1 MFYDIIVCDM
11 NLIEQTIKTYGRDLK
26 NVFVFPSRIA
36 SRLWFQK
43 SLGITGLGT
52 VPSEN
57 YMSWDGF
64 KESCLVSKAS
74 SLSPVSNT
82 VRRIFSQYISRVN
95 SEKAKDGTPLFKSLI
110 PESYAETGTVF
121 SEWIAGVLP
130 QLDHFEKR
138 YADKGADFL
147 EDDEMKDYILLK
159 NEYADFLKKNSL
171 FEPSWVS
178 SEFYSYQKKYIII
191 YPELME
197 DFAEHAELLDLQK
210 DIIYV
215 PCPKFNQKE
224 NSIDVYKNSRSEL
237 KNTVLQIEKLLGEG
251 VSADEIAVSVPDI
264 ENYAAYIK
272 REFYLRGVPAEFRSG
287 FKLGL
292 EQAGKLFSLIYDC
305 VQNNFAFEFMKPIV
319 LNKHIP
325 WQDAAGAEALIDYGV
340 KNNCA
345 VSWKENKED
354 RIYKNIWIESFK
366 INYEKDEAELEQ
378 KKKAR
383 DWFYSFYYAV
393 NRICQ
398 SKTFNDLQ
406 KNYFLFRKD
415 LIDETRFS
423 EKDNAILGRCIS
435 CLQELLYLEDKFEA
449 YMPSD
454 RFKFF
459 ISELDKAIYVPQNT
473 GLAVSIFPY
482 RVAAATPFA
491 HHFILNCSQEHTNI
505 IYNKLSFLRKD
516 KREALGVYETD
527 ASAHFFEAY
536 TASPNTVFS
545 FSPHNFNSYLIINN
559 LFEISEEEEIKNTER
574 INKKIKELKP
584 YDSFLLDYTFDTKNE
599 LKKNSAVYKIQKNAA
614 LAFSALKTKK
624 YFSYLKTPYDK
635 ISEELNSFIEENLFK
650 DGALKL
656 SQTDLKIFTECP
668 VLWFLEKVL
677 SVFSENYDA
686 GIFDAR
692 NIGNLSHN
700 VLEALYKEIGSTDK
714 IFNSANLDK
723 YVERAS
729 LIFDDIAEK
738 SMDFRGALAKP
749 FIQSLKRRV
758 LEAVNFV
765 LKSDASL
772 LDGYAP
778 KWVEEWIEIENE
790 GILYRGKIDRA
801 SFPQDERSGIIIDY
815 KTNNMPAYSSYG
827 KKNSNT
833 EDIELTD
840 FQIPM
845 YIFLAESKLRR
856 DTKKENFE
864 TIEHAWFLSFVQQKI
879 NKVVNDNEVVPVT
892 RAGSERTREDF
903 QSSIDAF
910 IREAEKFAEMVKTR
924 DFTKPS
930 SVSFETCSS
939 CGFKHICRTA
949 YSVK

>member
-1 MFYDIIVCDM
+1 M

-43 SLGITGLGT
+43 SLSITGLGT

-64 KESCLVSKAS
+64 KESCLVSQAA

-82 VRRIFSQYISRVN
+82 VRRIFAQYISRIN
-95 SEKAKDGTPLFKSLI
+95 SEKAKDGKPLFKFLI
-110 PESYAETGTVF
+110 PQDYAETGTVF
-121 SEWIAGVLP
+121 SEWIAGILP

-138 YADKGADFL
+138 YADKGSDFL
-147 EDDEMKDYILLK
+147 EDDEMKDYLVLK
-159 NEYADFLKKNSL
+159 NEYTDFLKKNSL

-197 DFAEHAELLDLQK
+197 DFSEHAELLSRQEE
-210 DIIYV
+210 IGYI
-215 PCPKFNQKE
+215 PCPKFSQKE
-224 NSIDVYKNSRSEL
+224 NLIDVYKNSRSEL
-237 KNTVLQIEKLLGEG
+237 KNTALQIEKLLSEG
-251 VSADEIAVSVPDI
+251 VRADEIAVSVPDI

-272 REFYLRGVPAEFRSG
+272 REFYLRGIPAEFRSG

-325 WQDAAGAEALIDYGV
+325 WKDREEAEALIDYGV

-354 RIYKNIWIESFK
+354 TVYKNIWIESFK
-366 INYEKDEAELEQ
+366 INYERDEIEVEQ

-393 NRICQ
+393 NRICE
-398 SKTFNDLQ
+398 SKTFADLQ
-406 KNYFLFRKD
+406 KNYFLFRNE
-415 LIDETRFS
+415 LIDENLFS

-449 YMPSD
+449 YMPCD

-482 RVAAATPFA
+482 RVAAATPFSY
-491 HHFILNCSQEHTNI
+491 HFVLNCSQDHTNI

-516 KREALGVYETD
+516 KREALGVFETD
-527 ASAHFFEAY
+527 ASPYFFEAY
-536 TASPNTVFS
+536 TESPNTVFS

-559 LFEISEEEEIKNTER
+559 LFEISEDEEIKNAER
-574 INKKIKELKP
+574 VNKKIEELKS
-584 YDSFLLDYTFDTKNE
+584 YDSFLFDYPE
-599 LKKNSAVYKIQKNAA
+599 KKEDYSEKTSAIYKVQKNAA
-614 LAFSALKTKK
+614 STFSTLKRKK
-624 YFSYLKTPYDK
+624 DFSYLQNSYDG
-635 ISEELNSFIEENLFK
+635 ISKELNSYMEENLFK
-650 DGALKL
+650 DGAIKL

-700 VLEALYKEIGSTDK
+700 VLEVLYKEIGSTDK
-714 IFNSANLDK
+714 YFNSKNLDN
-723 YVERAS
+723 YIERAS
-729 LIFDDIAEK
+729 LIFDDLAEK
-738 SMDFRGALAKP
+738 SIDFRGALAKP
-749 FIQSLKRRV
+749 FIQSLKKRV
-758 LEAVNFV
+758 MEAVNFV
-765 LKSDASL
+765 LESDASL

-778 KWVEEWIEIENE
+778 KWVEEWIEIEND

-801 SFPQDERSGIIIDY
+801 SFPQDERSGVIIDY

-827 KKNSNT
+827 KKNSSV
-833 EDIELTD
+833 EEIELTD

-845 YIFLAESKLRR
+845 YIFLAESKLNQ
-856 DTKKENFE
+856 K
-864 TIEHAWFLSFVQQKI
+864 IEHAWFLSFVQQKI
-879 NKVVNDNEVVPVT
+879 NKVVNDNEAIPVT
-892 RAGSERTREDF
+892 RSGSERSREDF

-910 IREAEKFAEMVKTR
+910 INEAERFAELVKNQ

-930 SVSFETCSS
+930 SVSFETCST

>member
-1 MFYDIIVCDM
+1 M
-11 NLIEQTIKTYGRDLK
+11 NLIEQTIKTYGRNLQ

-43 SLGITGLGT
+43 SLNITGLGT

-64 KESCLVSKAS
+64 KESCLVSQAA

-82 VRRIFSQYISRVN
+82 VRRIFAQYISRIN
-95 SEKAKDGTPLFKSLI
+95 SEKAKDGEPLFKFLI
-110 PESYAETGTVF
+110 PQDYAETGAVF
-121 SEWIAGVLP
+121 SEWIAGILP

-138 YADKGADFL
+138 YADKGSDFL
-147 EDDEMKDYILLK
+147 EDDEMRDYLVLK

-197 DFAEHAELLDLQK
+197 DFGEHAELLKQQEE
-210 DIIYV
+210 IGYI

-224 NSIDVYKNSRSEL
+224 NLIDVYKNSRSEL
-237 KNTVLQIEKLLGEG
+237 KNTALQIEKLLSEG
-251 VSADEIAVSVPDI
+251 VRADEIAVSVPDI

-272 REFYLRGVPAEFRSG
+272 REFYLRGIPAEFRSG

-325 WQDAAGAEALIDYGV
+325 WKDKEGVEALIDYGV

-354 RIYKNIWIESFK
+354 TVYKNIWIESFK
-366 INYEKDEAELEQ
+366 INYERDEIEVEQ

-393 NRICQ
+393 NRICE
-398 SKTFNDLQ
+398 SKTFADLQ
-406 KNYFLFRKD
+406 KNYFLFRNE
-415 LIDETRFS
+415 LIDENLFS

-449 YMPSD
+449 YMPCD

-482 RVAAATPFA
+482 RVAAATPFSY
-491 HHFILNCSQEHTNI
+491 HFVLNCSQDHTNI

-516 KREALGVYETD
+516 KREALGVFETD
-527 ASAHFFEAY
+527 ASSYFFEAY
-536 TASPNTVFS
+536 TESPNTVFS
-545 FSPHNFNSYLIINN
+545 FSPHTFNSYLIINN
-559 LFEISEEEEIKNTER
+559 IFEISEDEEIKNVER
-574 INKKIKELKP
+574 INKKIKELKS
-584 YDSFLLDYTFDTKNE
+584 YDSFLFDYPE
-599 LKKNSAVYKIQKNAA
+599 KKEDYSEKTSAIYKIQKNAVST
-614 LAFSALKTKK
+614 FSTLKRKK
-624 YFSYLKTPYDK
+624 DFSYLQNSYDGT
-635 ISEELNSFIEENLFK
+635 SEELNSYMEENLFK
-650 DGALKL
+650 EGSLKL

-700 VLEALYKEIGSTDK
+700 VLEVLYKEIGSTDK
-714 IFNSANLDK
+714 YFNSKNLDN
-723 YVERAS
+723 YIERAS
-729 LIFDDIAEK
+729 LIFDDLAEK
-738 SMDFRGALAKP
+738 SIDFRGALAKP
-749 FIQSLKRRV
+749 FIQSLKKRV
-758 LEAVNFV
+758 MEAVNFV
-765 LKSDASL
+765 LESDASL

-778 KWVEEWIEIENE
+778 KWVEEWIEIEND

-801 SFPQDERSGIIIDY
+801 SFPQDERSGVIIDY

-827 KKNSNT
+827 KKNSSV
-833 EDIELTD
+833 EEIELTD

-845 YIFLAESKLRR
+845 YIFLAESKLNQ
-856 DTKKENFE
+856 K
-864 TIEHAWFLSFVQQKI
+864 IEHAWFLSFVQQKI
-879 NKVVNDNEVVPVT
+879 NKVVNDNEAIPVT
-892 RAGSERTREDF
+892 RSGSERSREDF

-910 IREAEKFAEMVKTR
+910 INEAERFAELVKNQ

-930 SVSFETCSS
+930 SVSFETCST

>member
-1 MFYDIIVCDM
+1 M

-43 SLGITGLGT
+43 SLSITGLGT
-52 VPSEN
+52 IPSED

-64 KESCLVSKAS
+64 KESCLVSQAA

-82 VRRIFSQYISRVN
+82 VRRIFAQYISRLN
-95 SEKAKDGTPLFKSLI
+95 SEEAKDGEPLFKFLI
-110 PESYAETGTVF
+110 PEDYAETGAVF
-121 SEWIAGVLP
+121 SEWIAGILP

-138 YADKGADFL
+138 YADKSSDFSN
-147 EDDEMKDYILLK
+147 DDEMRDYIVLK
-159 NEYADFLKKNSL
+159 NEYTDFLKKNSL

-178 SEFYSYQKKYIII
+178 SEFHSYQKKYIII

-197 DFAEHAELLDLQK
+197 DFGEHAELLRQQK
-210 DIIYV
+210 EIGYI
-215 PCPKFNQKE
+215 PCPKFNQKK
-224 NSIDVYKNSRSEL
+224 NLIDVYKNSRSEL
-237 KNTVLQIEKLLGEG
+237 KNTVLQIEKLLSEG
-251 VSADEIAVSVPDI
+251 VRANEIAVSVPDI

-272 REFYLRGVPAEFRSG
+272 REFYLRGIPAEFRSG

-305 VQNNFAFEFMKPIV
+305 VQNNFAFEFIKPIV

-325 WQDAAGAEALIDYGV
+325 WKDREGAEALIDYGV

-354 RIYKNIWIESFK
+354 AVYKNIWIESFK
-366 INYEKDEAELEQ
+366 INYERDESEVEQ

-393 NRICQ
+393 NRICE
-398 SKTFNDLQ
+398 SKTFADLQ

-415 LIDETRFS
+415 LIDENLFS

-449 YMPSD
+449 YMPCD

-482 RVAAATPFA
+482 RVAAATPFSY
-491 HHFILNCSQEHTNI
+491 HFVLNCSQDHTNI

-516 KREALGVYETD
+516 KREALGVFETD
-527 ASAHFFEAY
+527 ASSYFFEAY
-536 TASPNTVFS
+536 TESPNTVFS

-559 LFEISEEEEIKNTER
+559 LFEISEDEEIKNAER
-574 INKKIKELKP
+574 VNKKIKELKS
-584 YDSFLLDYTFDTKNE
+584 YDSFLLDYLLEKEDASEKT
-599 LKKNSAVYKIQKNAA
+599 SAIYKIQKNAVST
-614 LAFSALKTKK
+614 FSTLKRKK
-624 YFSYLKTPYDK
+624 DFSYLQNSYDK
-635 ISEELNSFIEENLFK
+635 ISEELNSYMEGNLFK
-650 DGALKL
+650 EGVLKL

-686 GIFDAR
+686 GISDAR

-700 VLEALYKEIGSTDK
+700 VLEVLYKEIGSTDK
-714 IFNSANLDK
+714 YFNSKNLDN
-723 YVERAS
+723 YIERAS
-729 LIFDDIAEK
+729 LIFDDLAEK
-738 SMDFRGALAKP
+738 SIDFRGALAKP
-749 FIQSLKRRV
+749 FIQSLKKRV
-758 LEAVNFV
+758 MEAVNFV
-765 LKSDASL
+765 LESDASL

-778 KWVEEWIEIENE
+778 KWVEEWIEMEND

-801 SFPQDERSGIIIDY
+801 SFPQDERSGVIIDY

-827 KKNSNT
+827 KKKST
-833 EDIELTD
+833 AEEIELTD

-845 YIFLAESKLRR
+845 YIFLAESKL
-856 DTKKENFE
+856 KKDSKNENFE

-879 NKVVNDNEVVPVT
+879 NKVVNDNEAIPVT
-892 RAGSERTREDF
+892 RSGSERTREDF

-910 IREAEKFAEMVKTR
+910 INEAERFAELVKTQN
-924 DFTKPS
+924 FIKPS
-930 SVSFETCSS
+930 TVSFEMCST

>member
-1 MFYDIIVCDM
+1 M
-11 NLIEQTIKTYGRDLK
+11 NLIEQTIKTYGRDLQ

-43 SLGITGLGT
+43 SLSITGLGT
-52 VPSEN
+52 IPSEN

-64 KESCLVSKAS
+64 KESCLVSQAA

-82 VRRIFSQYISRVN
+82 VRRIFAQYISRLN
-95 SEKAKDGTPLFKSLI
+95 SEKAKDGEPLFKSLI
-110 PESYAETGTVF
+110 PQDYAETGAVF
-121 SEWIAGVLP
+121 SEWIAGILP

-138 YADKGADFL
+138 YADKSSDFL
-147 EDDEMKDYILLK
+147 EDDEMRDYLFLK

-197 DFAEHAELLDLQK
+197 DFSEYAELLSRQEE
-210 DIIYV
+210 IGYI
-215 PCPKFNQKE
+215 PCPKFSQKE
-224 NSIDVYKNSRSEL
+224 NLIDVYKNSRSEL
-237 KNTVLQIEKLLGEG
+237 KNTALQIEKLLSEG
-251 VSADEIAVSVPDI
+251 VRADEIAVSVPDI

-272 REFYLRGVPAEFRSG
+272 REFYLRGIPAEFRSG

-325 WQDAAGAEALIDYGV
+325 WKDREGAEALIDYGV

-354 RIYKNIWIESFK
+354 AVYKNIWIESFK
-366 INYEKDEAELEQ
+366 INYEKDEIEVEQ

-393 NRICQ
+393 NRICE
-398 SKTFNDLQ
+398 SKTFADLQ
-406 KNYFLFRKD
+406 KNYFLFRNE
-415 LIDETRFS
+415 LIDENLFS

-449 YMPSD
+449 YMPCD

-482 RVAAATPFA
+482 RVAAATPFNY
-491 HHFILNCSQEHTNI
+491 HFVLNCSQDHTNI

-516 KREALGVYETD
+516 KREALGVFETD
-527 ASAHFFEAY
+527 ASSYFFEAY
-536 TASPNTVFS
+536 TESPNTVFS

-559 LFEISEEEEIKNTER
+559 LFEISEDEEIKNAER
-574 INKKIKELKP
+574 VNKKIKELKS
-584 YDSFLLDYTFDTKNE
+584 YDSFLLDYPE
-599 LKKNSAVYKIQKNAA
+599 EKKDATQETSAIYKVQKNAA
-614 LAFSALKTKK
+614 STFSTLKRKK
-624 YFSYLKTPYDK
+624 KFSYLQNSYDK
-635 ISEELNSFIEENLFK
+635 ISEELNSYMEENLFK
-650 DGALKL
+650 EGALKL

-668 VLWFLEKVL
+668 VSWFLEKVL

-700 VLEALYKEIGSTDK
+700 VLEILYKEIGSTDK
-714 IFNSANLDK
+714 YFNSKNLDN
-723 YVERAS
+723 YIERAS
-729 LIFDDIAEK
+729 LIFDDLAEK
-738 SMDFRGALAKP
+738 SIDFRGALAKP
-749 FIQSLKRRV
+749 FIQSLKKRV
-758 LEAVNFV
+758 MEAVNFV
-765 LKSDASL
+765 LESDASL
-772 LDGYAP
+772 LDGYEP
-778 KWVEEWIEIENE
+778 KWVEEWIEIEND

-801 SFPQDERSGIIIDY
+801 SFPQDERSGVIIDY

-827 KKNSNT
+827 KKNSSV
-833 EDIELTD
+833 EEIELTD

-845 YIFLAESKLRR
+845 YIFLAESKLKK
-856 DTKKENFE
+856 DSTKEKKNFE

-879 NKVVNDNEVVPVT
+879 NKVVNDNEAIPVT
-892 RAGSERTREDF
+892 RNGSERTREDF

-910 IREAEKFAEMVKTR
+910 INEAERFAEQVKTQ

-930 SVSFETCSS
+930 TVSFETCST

>member
-1 MFYDIIVCDM
+1 M
-11 NLIEQTIKTYGRDLK
+11 NLIEQTIKTYGRNLQ
-26 NVFVFPSRIA
+26 NVFVFPSRIT

-43 SLGITGLGT
+43 SLSITGLGT

-64 KESCLVSKAS
+64 KESCLVSQAA

-82 VRRIFSQYISRVN
+82 VRRIFAQYISRLN
-95 SEKAKDGTPLFKSLI
+95 SEKAKDGKPLFKFLI
-110 PESYAETGTVF
+110 PQDYAETGAVF
-121 SEWIAGVLP
+121 SEWIAGILP

-138 YADKGADFL
+138 YADKGSDFL
-147 EDDEMKDYILLK
+147 EDDEMKDYLVLK
-159 NEYADFLKKNSL
+159 NEYSDFLKKNSL

-197 DFAEHAELLDLQK
+197 DFGEHAELLKQQEE
-210 DIIYV
+210 IGYI

-224 NSIDVYKNSRSEL
+224 NLIDVYKNSRSEL
-237 KNTVLQIEKLLGEG
+237 KNTVLQIEKLLSEG
-251 VSADEIAVSVPDI
+251 VRADEIAVSVPDI

-272 REFYLRGVPAEFRSG
+272 REFYLRGIPAEFRSG

-325 WQDAAGAEALIDYGV
+325 WKDREGAEALIDYGV

-354 RIYKNIWIESFK
+354 TVYKNIWIESFK
-366 INYEKDEAELEQ
+366 INYERDEIEVEQ

-393 NRICQ
+393 NRICE
-398 SKTFNDLQ
+398 SKTFVDLQ
-406 KNYFLFRKD
+406 KNYFLFRNE
-415 LIDETRFS
+415 LIDENLFS

-449 YMPSD
+449 YMPCD

-482 RVAAATPFA
+482 RVAAATPFSY
-491 HHFILNCSQEHTNI
+491 HFVLNCSQDHTNI

-516 KREALGVYETD
+516 KREALGVFEAD
-527 ASAHFFEAY
+527 ASPYFFEAY
-536 TASPNTVFS
+536 TESPNTVFS

-559 LFEISEEEEIKNTER
+559 LFEISEDEEIKNTER
-574 INKKIKELKP
+574 VNKKIEELKS
-584 YDSFLLDYTFDTKNE
+584 YDSFLFDYPE
-599 LKKNSAVYKIQKNAA
+599 KKEAYSEKTSAIYKIQKNAVST
-614 LAFSALKTKK
+614 FSTLKRKK
-624 YFSYLKTPYDK
+624 DFSYLQNSYDGT
-635 ISEELNSFIEENLFK
+635 SEELNSYMEENLFK
-650 DGALKL
+650 EGALKL

-668 VLWFLEKVL
+668 VSWFLEKVL

-692 NIGNLSHN
+692 NIGNLSHD
-700 VLEALYKEIGSTDK
+700 VLEVLYKEIGSTDK
-714 IFNSANLDK
+714 YFNSKNLDN
-723 YVERAS
+723 YIERAS
-729 LIFDDIAEK
+729 LIFDDLAEK
-738 SMDFRGALAKP
+738 SIDFRGALAKP
-749 FIQSLKRRV
+749 FIQSLKKRV
-758 LEAVNFV
+758 MEAVNFV
-765 LKSDASL
+765 LESDASL

-778 KWVEEWIEIENE
+778 KWVEEWIEIEND

-801 SFPQDERSGIIIDY
+801 SFPQDERSGVIIDY

-827 KKNSNT
+827 KKNSSV
-833 EDIELTD
+833 EEIELTD

-845 YIFLAESKLRR
+845 YIFLAESKLNQ
-856 DTKKENFE
+856 K
-864 TIEHAWFLSFVQQKI
+864 IEHAWFLSFVQQKI
-879 NKVVNDNEVVPVT
+879 NKVVNDNEAIPVT
-892 RAGSERTREDF
+892 RSGSERTREDF

-910 IREAEKFAEMVKTR
+910 INEAERFAELVKNQ

-930 SVSFETCSS
+930 SVSFETCST

>member
-1 MFYDIIVCDM
+1 M
-11 NLIEQTIKTYGRDLK
+11 NLIEQTLKTYGRDLK

-43 SLGITGLGT
+43 SLSITGLGT
-52 VPSEN
+52 IPSEN

-64 KESCLVSKAS
+64 KESCLVSQAA

-82 VRRIFSQYISRVN
+82 VRRIFAQYISRLN
-95 SEKAKDGTPLFKSLI
+95 SEEAKDGEPLFKFLI
-110 PESYAETGTVF
+110 PEDYAETGAVF
-121 SEWIAGVLP
+121 SEWIAGILP

-138 YADKGADFL
+138 YADKSSDFL
-147 EDDEMKDYILLK
+147 EDDEMRDYLFLK
-159 NEYADFLKKNSL
+159 NEYNDFLKKNSL

-197 DFAEHAELLDLQK
+197 DFGEHAELLRQQEE
-210 DIIYV
+210 ISYI
-215 PCPKFNQKE
+215 PCSKFNQKK
-224 NSIDVYKNSRSEL
+224 NLIDVYKNSRSEL
-237 KNTVLQIEKLLGEG
+237 KNTVLQIEKLLSEG
-251 VSADEIAVSVPDI
+251 VRADEIAVSVPDI

-272 REFYLRGVPAEFRSG
+272 REFYLRGIPAEFRSG

-305 VQNNFAFEFMKPIV
+305 VQNNFAFEFIKPIV

-325 WQDAAGAEALIDYGV
+325 WKDREGAEALIDYGV

-354 RIYKNIWIESFK
+354 AVYKNIWIESFK
-366 INYEKDEAELEQ
+366 INYEKDEIEVEQ

-393 NRICQ
+393 NRICE
-398 SKTFNDLQ
+398 SKTFADLQ
-406 KNYFLFRKD
+406 KNYFLFRNE
-415 LIDETRFS
+415 LIDENLFS

-449 YMPSD
+449 YMPCD

-482 RVAAATPFA
+482 RVAAATPFNY
-491 HHFILNCSQEHTNI
+491 HFVLNCSQNHTNI

-516 KREALGVYETD
+516 KREALGVFETD
-527 ASAHFFEAY
+527 ASSYFFEAY
-536 TASPNTVFS
+536 TESSNAVFS

-559 LFEISEEEEIKNTER
+559 LFEISEDEEIKNIER
-574 INKKIKELKP
+574 INKKIKELKS
-584 YDSFLLDYTFDTKNE
+584 YDSFLLDYPEEKEDASEKT
-599 LKKNSAVYKIQKNAA
+599 SAIYKVQKNAA
-614 LAFSALKTKK
+614 STFSTLKRKK
-624 YFSYLKTPYDK
+624 KFSYLQNSYDK
-635 ISEELNSFIEENLFK
+635 ISEELNSYMEENLFK
-650 DGALKL
+650 EGALKL

-700 VLEALYKEIGSTDK
+700 VLEILYKEIGSTDK
-714 IFNSANLDK
+714 YFNSKNLDN
-723 YVERAS
+723 YIERAS
-729 LIFDDIAEK
+729 LIFDDLAEK
-738 SMDFRGALAKP
+738 SIDFRGALAKP
-749 FIQSLKRRV
+749 FIQSLKKRV
-758 LEAVNFV
+758 MGAVNFV
-765 LKSDASL
+765 LESDASL
-772 LDGYAP
+772 LDGYEP
-778 KWVEEWIEIENE
+778 KWVEEWIEIENN

-801 SFPQDERSGIIIDY
+801 SFPKDERSGVIIDY
-815 KTNNMPAYSSYG
+815 KTNNMPSYSSYG
-827 KKNSNT
+827 KKNSSA
-833 EDIELTD
+833 EEIELTD

-845 YIFLAESKLRR
+845 YIFLAESKLKK
-856 DTKKENFE
+856 DSTKEKKNFE

-879 NKVVNDNEVVPVT
+879 NKVVNDNEAIPVT
-892 RAGSERTREDF
+892 RNGSERTREDF

-910 IREAEKFAEMVKTR
+910 INEAERFAEQVKTQ

-930 SVSFETCSS
+930 TLSFETCST

>member
-1 MFYDIIVCDM
+1 M
-11 NLIEQTIKTYGRDLK
+11 NLIEQTIKTYGRDLQ

-43 SLGITGLGT
+43 SLNITGLGT

-64 KESCLVSKAS
+64 KESCLASKAA

-82 VRRIFSQYISRVN
+82 VRRIFAQYISRLN
-95 SEKAKDGTPLFKSLI
+95 SEKAKDGEPLFKFLI
-110 PESYAETGTVF
+110 PQDYAETGAVF
-121 SEWIAGVLP
+121 SEWIAGILP

-138 YADKGADFL
+138 YADKGSDFL
-147 EDDEMKDYILLK
+147 NDNEMRDYLVLK

-197 DFAEHAELLDLQK
+197 DFGEHAELLKQQEE
-210 DIIYV
+210 IGYI
-215 PCPKFNQKE
+215 PCPKFSQKE
-224 NSIDVYKNSRSEL
+224 NLIDVYKNSRSEL
-237 KNTVLQIEKLLGEG
+237 KNTALQIEKLLSEG
-251 VSADEIAVSVPDI
+251 VRADEIAVSVPDI

-272 REFYLRGVPAEFRSG
+272 REFYLRGIPAEFRSG

-325 WQDAAGAEALIDYGV
+325 WKDREGAEALIDYGV

-354 RIYKNIWIESFK
+354 TVYKNIWIESFK
-366 INYEKDEAELEQ
+366 INYERDEIEVEQ

-393 NRICQ
+393 NRICE
-398 SKTFNDLQ
+398 SKTFADLQ
-406 KNYFLFRKD
+406 KNYFLFRNE
-415 LIDETRFS
+415 LIDENLFS

-449 YMPSD
+449 YMPCD

-482 RVAAATPFA
+482 RVAAATPFSY
-491 HHFILNCSQEHTNI
+491 HFVLNCSQDHTNI

-516 KREALGVYETD
+516 KREALGVFETD
-527 ASAHFFEAY
+527 ASSYFFEAY
-536 TASPNTVFS
+536 TESPNTVFS

-559 LFEISEEEEIKNTER
+559 LFEISEDEEIKNTER
-574 INKKIKELKP
+574 VNKKIEELKS
-584 YDSFLLDYTFDTKNE
+584 YDSFLLDYPGEKEDDSQET
-599 LKKNSAVYKIQKNAA
+599 SAIYKIQKNAA
-614 LAFSALKTKK
+614 STFSTLKRKK
-624 YFSYLKTPYDK
+624 DFSYLQNSYDGT
-635 ISEELNSFIEENLFK
+635 SEELNSYMDENLFK
-650 DGALKL
+650 EDALKL

-668 VLWFLEKVL
+668 VSWFLEKVL

-700 VLEALYKEIGSTDK
+700 VLEVLYKEIGSTDK
-714 IFNSANLDK
+714 YFNSKNLDN
-723 YVERAS
+723 YIERAS
-729 LIFDDIAEK
+729 LIFDDLAEK

-749 FIQSLKRRV
+749 FIQSLKKRV
-758 LEAVNFV
+758 MEAVNFV
-765 LKSDASL
+765 LESDASL

-778 KWVEEWIEIENE
+778 KWVEEWIEIEND

-801 SFPQDERSGIIIDY
+801 SFPQDERSGVIIDY

-827 KKNSNT
+827 KKNSSV
-833 EDIELTD
+833 EEIELTD

-845 YIFLAESKLRR
+845 YIFLAESRLKK
-856 DTKKENFE
+856 DSTKEKKNFE

-879 NKVVNDNEVVPVT
+879 NKVVNDNEAIPVT
-892 RAGSERTREDF
+892 RSGSERSREDF

-910 IREAEKFAEMVKTR
+910 INEAERFAELVKNQ

-930 SVSFETCSS
+930 SVSFETCST

>member
-1 MFYDIIVCDM
+1 M
-11 NLIEQTIKTYGRDLK
+11 NLIEQTIKTYGRNLQ

-43 SLGITGLGT
+43 SLNITGLGA

-64 KESCLVSKAS
+64 KESCLVSQAA

-82 VRRIFSQYISRVN
+82 VRRIFAQYISRLN
-95 SEKAKDGTPLFKSLI
+95 SEKAKDGEPLFKFLI
-110 PESYAETGTVF
+110 PQDYAETGAVF
-121 SEWIAGVLP
+121 SEWIAGILP

-138 YADKGADFL
+138 YADKGSDFL
-147 EDDEMKDYILLK
+147 EDDEMRDYLVLK
-159 NEYADFLKKNSL
+159 NEYTDFLKKNSL

-197 DFAEHAELLDLQK
+197 DFGEHAELLKQQEE
-210 DIIYV
+210 IGYI

-224 NSIDVYKNSRSEL
+224 NLIDVYKNSRSEL
-237 KNTVLQIEKLLGEG
+237 KNTVLQIEKLLSEG
-251 VSADEIAVSVPDI
+251 VRADEIAVSVPDI

-272 REFYLRGVPAEFRSG
+272 REFYLRGIPAEFRSG

-325 WQDAAGAEALIDYGV
+325 WKDREGAEALIDYGV

-354 RIYKNIWIESFK
+354 TVYKNIWIESFK
-366 INYEKDEAELEQ
+366 INYERDEIEVEQ

-393 NRICQ
+393 NRICE
-398 SKTFNDLQ
+398 SKTFADLQ
-406 KNYFLFRKD
+406 KNYFLFRNE
-415 LIDETRFS
+415 LIDENLFS
-423 EKDNAILGRCIS
+423 EKDNAILSRCIS
-435 CLQELLYLEDKFEA
+435 CLQELLYLEDKFET
-449 YMPSD
+449 YMPCD

-482 RVAAATPFA
+482 RVAAATPFSY
-491 HHFILNCSQEHTNI
+491 HFVLNCSQDHTNI

-516 KREALGVYETD
+516 KREALGVFETD
-527 ASAHFFEAY
+527 ASSYFFEAY
-536 TASPNTVFS
+536 TESPNTVFS
-545 FSPHNFNSYLIINN
+545 FSPHTFNSYLIINN
-559 LFEISEEEEIKNTER
+559 IFEISEDEEIKNVER
-574 INKKIKELKP
+574 INKKIKELKS
-584 YDSFLLDYTFDTKNE
+584 YDSFLFDYPE
-599 LKKNSAVYKIQKNAA
+599 KKEDYSQETSAIYKIQKNAVST
-614 LAFSALKTKK
+614 FSTLKRKK
-624 YFSYLKTPYDK
+624 DFSYLQNSYDK
-635 ISEELNSFIEENLFK
+635 ISEELNSYMEENLFK
-650 DGALKL
+650 DGAIKL

-700 VLEALYKEIGSTDK
+700 VLEVLYKEIGSTDK
-714 IFNSANLDK
+714 YFNSKNLDN
-723 YVERAS
+723 YIERAS
-729 LIFDDIAEK
+729 LIFDDLAEK
-738 SMDFRGALAKP
+738 SIDFRGALAKP
-749 FIQSLKRRV
+749 FIQSLKKRV
-758 LEAVNFV
+758 MEAVNFV
-765 LKSDASL
+765 LESDASL

-778 KWVEEWIEIENE
+778 KWVEEWIEIEND

-801 SFPQDERSGIIIDY
+801 SFPQDERSGVIIDY

-827 KKNSNT
+827 KKNSSV
-833 EDIELTD
+833 EEIELTD

-845 YIFLAESKLRR
+845 YIFLAESKLNQ
-856 DTKKENFE
+856 K
-864 TIEHAWFLSFVQQKI
+864 IEHAWFLSFVQQKI
-879 NKVVNDNEVVPVT
+879 NKVVNDNEAIPVT
-892 RAGSERTREDF
+892 RSGSERSREDF

-910 IREAEKFAEMVKTR
+910 INEAERFAELVKNQ

-930 SVSFETCSS
+930 SVSFETCST

>member
-1 MFYDIIVCDM
+1 MS
-11 NLIEQTIKTYGRDLK
+11 LIEQTIKTYGRDLQ

-43 SLGITGLGT
+43 SLNITGLGT

-64 KESCLVSKAS
+64 KESCLVSKVS

-82 VRRIFSQYISRVN
+82 VRRIFAQYISRLN
-95 SEKAKDGTPLFKSLI
+95 SEKAKDGKLLFKSLI
-110 PESYAETGTVF
+110 PEDYAETGAVF
-121 SEWIAGVLP
+121 SEWIAGILP

-138 YADKGADFL
+138 YADKGSDVSN
-147 EDDEMKDYILLK
+147 DDEMRDYLFLK
-159 NEYADFLKKNSL
+159 NEYADFLKRNSL
-171 FEPSWVS
+171 FEPSWIS

-197 DFAEHAELLDLQK
+197 DFGEHAELLKQQEE
-210 DIIYV
+210 ISYI
-215 PCPKFNQKE
+215 PCSKFNQKK
-224 NSIDVYKNSRSEL
+224 NLIDVYKNSRSEL
-237 KNTVLQIEKLLGEG
+237 KNTALQIEKLLSEG
-251 VSADEIAVSVPDI
+251 VRADEIAVSVPDI

-272 REFYLRGVPAEFRSG
+272 REFYLRGIPAEFRSG

-305 VQNNFAFEFMKPIV
+305 VQNNFAFEFIKPIV

-325 WQDAAGAEALIDYGV
+325 WKDREGAEALIDYGV

-354 RIYKNIWIESFK
+354 AVYKNIWIESFK
-366 INYEKDEAELEQ
+366 INYERDEIEVEQ

-393 NRICQ
+393 NRICE
-398 SKTFNDLQ
+398 SKTFADLQ

-415 LIDETRFS
+415 LIDENLFS

-449 YMPSD
+449 YMPCD

-482 RVAAATPFA
+482 RVAAATPFSY
-491 HHFILNCSQEHTNI
+491 HFVLNCSQDHTNI

-516 KREALGVYETD
+516 KREALGVFEAD
-527 ASAHFFEAY
+527 ASSYFFEAY
-536 TASPNTVFS
+536 TESPNTVFS
-545 FSPHNFNSYLIINN
+545 FSPHTFNSYLIINN
-559 LFEISEEEEIKNTER
+559 LFEISEDEEIKNAER
-574 INKKIKELKP
+574 VNKKIEELKS
-584 YDSFLLDYTFDTKNE
+584 YDSFLLDYPEEKEETSEKT
-599 LKKNSAVYKIQKNAA
+599 SAIYKIQKNAVST
-614 LAFSALKTKK
+614 FSTLKRKK
-624 YFSYLKTPYDK
+624 DFSYLQNSYDR
-635 ISEELNSFIEENLFK
+635 INEELNSYMEENLFK
-650 DGALKL
+650 EGALKL

-668 VLWFLEKVL
+668 VSWFLEKVL

-700 VLEALYKEIGSTDK
+700 VLEVLYKEIGSTDK
-714 IFNSANLDK
+714 YFNSKNLDN
-723 YVERAS
+723 YIERAS
-729 LIFDDIAEK
+729 LIFDDLAEK
-738 SMDFRGALAKP
+738 SIDFRGALAKP
-749 FIQSLKRRV
+749 FIQSLKKRV
-758 LEAVNFV
+758 MEAVNFV
-765 LKSDASL
+765 LESDASL

-778 KWVEEWIEIENE
+778 KWVEEWIEMEND

-801 SFPQDERSGIIIDY
+801 SFPQDERSGVIIDY
-815 KTNNMPAYSSYG
+815 KTNNMPTYSSYG
-827 KKNSNT
+827 KKNSSV
-833 EDIELTD
+833 EEIELTD

-845 YIFLAESKLRR
+845 YIFLAESKLKK
-856 DTKKENFE
+856 DSTKEKKNFE

-879 NKVVNDNEVVPVT
+879 NKVVNDNEAIPVT
-892 RAGSERTREDF
+892 RNGSERSREDF

-910 IREAEKFAEMVKTR
+910 INEAERFAEQVKAQ

-930 SVSFETCSS
+930 SVSFETCST

>member
-1 MFYDIIVCDM
+1 M
-11 NLIEQTIKTYGRDLK
+11 NLIEQTIKTYGRNLQ

-43 SLGITGLGT
+43 SLNITGLGT

-64 KESCLVSKAS
+64 KESCLVSQAA

-82 VRRIFSQYISRVN
+82 VRRIFAQYISRLN
-95 SEKAKDGTPLFKSLI
+95 SEKAKDGEPLFKFLI
-110 PESYAETGTVF
+110 PQDYAETGAVF
-121 SEWIAGVLP
+121 SEWIAGILP

-138 YADKGADFL
+138 YADKGSDFSN
-147 EDDEMKDYILLK
+147 DNEMRDYLVLK
-159 NEYADFLKKNSL
+159 NEYTDFLKKNSL

-197 DFAEHAELLDLQK
+197 DFGEHAELLKQQEE
-210 DIIYV
+210 IGYI

-224 NSIDVYKNSRSEL
+224 NLIDVYKNSRSEL
-237 KNTVLQIEKLLGEG
+237 KNTVLQIEKLLSEG
-251 VSADEIAVSVPDI
+251 VRADEIAVSVPDI

-272 REFYLRGVPAEFRSG
+272 REFYLRGIPAEFRSG

-325 WQDAAGAEALIDYGV
+325 WKDREGVEALIDYGV

-354 RIYKNIWIESFK
+354 TVYKNIWIESFK
-366 INYEKDEAELEQ
+366 INYERDEIEVEQ

-393 NRICQ
+393 NRICE
-398 SKTFNDLQ
+398 SKTFADLQ
-406 KNYFLFRKD
+406 KNYFLFRNE
-415 LIDETRFS
+415 LIDENLFS

-449 YMPSD
+449 YMPCD

-482 RVAAATPFA
+482 RVAAATPFSY
-491 HHFILNCSQEHTNI
+491 HFVLNCSQDHTNI

-516 KREALGVYETD
+516 KREALGVFETD
-527 ASAHFFEAY
+527 ASSYFFEAY
-536 TASPNTVFS
+536 TESPNSVFS
-545 FSPHNFNSYLIINN
+545 FSPHTFNSYLIINN
-559 LFEISEEEEIKNTER
+559 LFEISEDEEIKNAER
-574 INKKIKELKP
+574 VNKKIEELKS
-584 YDSFLLDYTFDTKNE
+584 YDSFLFDYPEEKEETSEKT
-599 LKKNSAVYKIQKNAA
+599 SAIYKIQKNAVST
-614 LAFSALKTKK
+614 FSTLKRKK
-624 YFSYLKTPYDK
+624 AFSYLQNSYDRV
-635 ISEELNSFIEENLFK
+635 SEELNSYMEKNLFK
-650 DGALKL
+650 DGAIKL

-700 VLEALYKEIGSTDK
+700 VLEVLYKEIGSTDK
-714 IFNSANLDK
+714 YFNSKNLDN
-723 YVERAS
+723 YIERAS
-729 LIFDDIAEK
+729 LIFDDLAEK
-738 SMDFRGALAKP
+738 SIDFRGALAKP
-749 FIQSLKRRV
+749 FIQSLKKRV
-758 LEAVNFV
+758 MEAVNFV
-765 LKSDASL
+765 LESDASL

-778 KWVEEWIEIENE
+778 KWVEEWIEIEND

-801 SFPQDERSGIIIDY
+801 SFPQDGRSGVIIDY

-827 KKNSNT
+827 KKNSSV
-833 EDIELTD
+833 EEIELTD

-845 YIFLAESKLRR
+845 YIFLAESKLKK
-856 DTKKENFE
+856 DSTKEKKNFE

-879 NKVVNDNEVVPVT
+879 NKVVNDNEAIPVT
-892 RAGSERTREDF
+892 RSGSERSREDF

-910 IREAEKFAEMVKTR
+910 INEAERFAELVKTH
-924 DFTKPS
+924 DFIKPS
-930 SVSFETCSS
+930 SVSFETCST

>member
-1 MFYDIIVCDM
+1 M

-26 NVFVFPSRIA
+26 SVFVFPSRIA

-43 SLGITGLGT
+43 SLSITGLGT

-64 KESCLVSKAS
+64 KESCLVSKAT

-82 VRRIFSQYISRVN
+82 VRRIFAQYISRLN
-95 SEKAKDGTPLFKSLI
+95 SEKAKDGKLLFKSLI
-110 PESYAETGTVF
+110 PEDYAETGAVF
-121 SEWIAGVLP
+121 SEWIAGILP

-138 YADKGADFL
+138 YADKGSDVSN
-147 EDDEMKDYILLK
+147 DDEMRDYLFLK
-159 NEYADFLKKNSL
+159 NEYADFLKRNSL
-171 FEPSWVS
+171 FEPSWIS

-197 DFAEHAELLDLQK
+197 DFGEHAELLKQQEE
-210 DIIYV
+210 ISYI
-215 PCPKFNQKE
+215 PCSKFNQKK
-224 NSIDVYKNSRSEL
+224 NLIDVYKNSRSEL
-237 KNTVLQIEKLLGEG
+237 KNTALQIEKLLSEG
-251 VSADEIAVSVPDI
+251 VRADEIAVSVPDI

-272 REFYLRGVPAEFRSG
+272 REFYLRGIPAEFRSG

-305 VQNNFAFEFMKPIV
+305 VKNNFAFEFIKPIV

-325 WQDAAGAEALIDYGV
+325 WKDREGAEALIDYGV

-354 RIYKNIWIESFK
+354 TVYKNIWIESFK
-366 INYEKDEAELEQ
+366 INYERDEIEVEQ

-393 NRICQ
+393 NRICE
-398 SKTFNDLQ
+398 SKTFADLQ

-415 LIDETRFS
+415 LIDENLFS

-449 YMPSD
+449 YMPVD

-482 RVAAATPFA
+482 RVAAATPFNY
-491 HHFILNCSQEHTNI
+491 HFILNCSQDHTNI

-516 KREALGVYETD
+516 KRDALGVFETD
-527 ASAHFFEAY
+527 ASSYFFEAY
-536 TASPNTVFS
+536 TESPNTVFS

-559 LFEISEEEEIKNTER
+559 LFEISEDEEIKNAER
-574 INKKIKELKP
+574 VNKKIEELKS
-584 YDSFLLDYTFDTKNE
+584 YDSFLLDYPEEKEEASEKT
-599 LKKNSAVYKIQKNAA
+599 SAIYKVQKNAA
-614 LAFSALKTKK
+614 STFSTLKRKK
-624 YFSYLKTPYDK
+624 DFSYLQNSYDG
-635 ISEELNSFIEENLFK
+635 ISEELNSYMEENLFK
-650 DGALKL
+650 EGALKL

-700 VLEALYKEIGSTDK
+700 VLEVLYKEIGSTDK
-714 IFNSANLDK
+714 YFNSKNLDT
-723 YVERAS
+723 YIERAS
-729 LIFDDIAEK
+729 LIFDDLAEK

-749 FIQSLKRRV
+749 FIQSLKKRV
-758 LEAVNFV
+758 MEAVNFV
-765 LKSDASL
+765 LESDASL

-778 KWVEEWIEIENE
+778 KWVEEWIEMEND

-801 SFPQDERSGIIIDY
+801 SFPQDERSGVIIDY
-815 KTNNMPAYSSYG
+815 KTNNMPTYSSYG
-827 KKNSNT
+827 KKNSSA
-833 EDIELTD
+833 EEIELTD

-845 YIFLAESKLRR
+845 YIFLAESKLKR
-856 DTKKENFE
+856 DLKKETESFE

-879 NKVVNDNEVVPVT
+879 NKVVNDNEVIPVT
-892 RAGSERTREDF
+892 RSGSERSREDF

-910 IREAEKFAEMVKTR
+910 INEAERFAEQVKTQ

-930 SVSFETCSS
+930 TLSFETCST

>member
-1 MFYDIIVCDM
+1 M
-11 NLIEQTIKTYGRDLK
+11 NLIEQTIKTYGRDLQ

-43 SLGITGLGT
+43 SLNITGLGT

-64 KESCLVSKAS
+64 KESCLASKAS

-82 VRRIFSQYISRVN
+82 VRRIFAQYISRIN
-95 SEKAKDGTPLFKSLI
+95 SEKAKDGKPLFKFLI
-110 PESYAETGTVF
+110 PQDYAETGAVF
-121 SEWIAGVLP
+121 SEWIAGILP

-138 YADKGADFL
+138 YADKSSDFL
-147 EDDEMKDYILLK
+147 EDDEMKDYLVLK
-159 NEYADFLKKNSL
+159 NEYTDFLKKNSL

-197 DFAEHAELLDLQK
+197 DFSEHAELLSRQEE
-210 DIIYV
+210 ISYI

-224 NSIDVYKNSRSEL
+224 NLIDVYKNSRSEL
-237 KNTVLQIEKLLGEG
+237 KNTALQIEKLLSEG
-251 VSADEIAVSVPDI
+251 VRANEIAVSVPDI

-272 REFYLRGVPAEFRSG
+272 REFYLRGIPAEFRSG

-325 WQDAAGAEALIDYGV
+325 WKDREGAEALIDYGV

-354 RIYKNIWIESFK
+354 TVYKNIWIESFK
-366 INYEKDEAELEQ
+366 INYERDEIEVEQ

-393 NRICQ
+393 NRICE
-398 SKTFNDLQ
+398 SKTFADLQ
-406 KNYFLFRKD
+406 KNYFLFRNE
-415 LIDETRFS
+415 LIDENLFS

-435 CLQELLYLEDKFEA
+435 CLQELLYLEDKFEE
-449 YMPSD
+449 YMPCD

-482 RVAAATPFA
+482 RVAAATPFSY
-491 HHFILNCSQEHTNI
+491 HFVLNCSQDHTNI

-516 KREALGVYETD
+516 KREALGVFETD
-527 ASAHFFEAY
+527 ASPYFFEAY
-536 TASPNTVFS
+536 TESPNTVFS

-559 LFEISEEEEIKNTER
+559 LFEISEDEEIKNAER
-574 INKKIKELKP
+574 VNKKIEELKS
-584 YDSFLLDYTFDTKNE
+584 YDSFLFDYPEEKEDYSEKT
-599 LKKNSAVYKIQKNAA
+599 SAIYKIQKNAVST
-614 LAFSALKTKK
+614 FSTLKRKK
-624 YFSYLKTPYDK
+624 DFSYLQNSYDGT
-635 ISEELNSFIEENLFK
+635 SEELNSYMEENLFK
-650 DGALKL
+650 DGAIKL
-656 SQTDLKIFTECP
+656 SQTDLKIFIECP

-700 VLEALYKEIGSTDK
+700 VLEVLYKEIGSTDK
-714 IFNSANLDK
+714 YFNSKNLDN
-723 YVERAS
+723 YIERAS
-729 LIFDDIAEK
+729 LIFDDLAEK
-738 SMDFRGALAKP
+738 SIDFRGALAKP
-749 FIQSLKRRV
+749 FIQSLKKRV
-758 LEAVNFV
+758 MEAVNFV
-765 LKSDASL
+765 LESDASL

-778 KWVEEWIEIENE
+778 KWVEEWIEMEND

-801 SFPQDERSGIIIDY
+801 SFPQDERSGVIIDY

-827 KKNSNT
+827 KKNSSV
-833 EDIELTD
+833 EEIELTD

-845 YIFLAESKLRR
+845 YIFLAESKLKK
-856 DTKKENFE
+856 DSTKEKKNFE

-879 NKVVNDNEVVPVT
+879 NKVVNDNEAIPVT
-892 RAGSERTREDF
+892 RSGSERSREDF

-910 IREAEKFAEMVKTR
+910 INEAERFAELVKNQ

-930 SVSFETCSS
+930 SVSFETCST

>member
-1 MFYDIIVCDM
+1 M
-11 NLIEQTIKTYGRDLK
+11 NLIEQTIKTYGRNLQ

-43 SLGITGLGT
+43 SLNITGLGT

-64 KESCLVSKAS
+64 KEFCLASKAA

-82 VRRIFSQYISRVN
+82 VRRIFAQYISRLN
-95 SEKAKDGTPLFKSLI
+95 SEKAKDGKPLFKSLI
-110 PESYAETGTVF
+110 PQDYAETGSVF
-121 SEWIAGVLP
+121 SEWIAGILP

-138 YADKGADFL
+138 YADKGSDFL
-147 EDDEMKDYILLK
+147 EDDEMKDYLVLK
-159 NEYADFLKKNSL
+159 NEYTDFLKKNSL

-197 DFAEHAELLDLQK
+197 DFSEHAELLSRQEE
-210 DIIYV
+210 ISYIS
-215 PCPKFNQKE
+215 CPKFSQKE
-224 NSIDVYKNSRSEL
+224 NLIDVYKNSRSEL
-237 KNTVLQIEKLLGEG
+237 KNTVLQIEKLLSEG
-251 VSADEIAVSVPDI
+251 VRADEIAVSVPDI

-272 REFYLRGVPAEFRSG
+272 REFYLRGIPAEFRSG

-325 WQDAAGAEALIDYGV
+325 WKDREGAEALIDYGV

-354 RIYKNIWIESFK
+354 TVYKNIWIESFK
-366 INYEKDEAELEQ
+366 INYERDEIEAEQ

-393 NRICQ
+393 NRICE
-398 SKTFNDLQ
+398 SKTFEDLQ

-415 LIDETRFS
+415 LIDENLFS

-449 YMPSD
+449 YMPCD

-482 RVAAATPFA
+482 RVAAATPFNY
-491 HHFILNCSQEHTNI
+491 HFVLNCSQDHTNI

-516 KREALGVYETD
+516 KREALGVFETD
-527 ASAHFFEAY
+527 ASSYFFEAY
-536 TASPNTVFS
+536 TESPNAVFS

-559 LFEISEEEEIKNTER
+559 LFEISEDEEIKNAER
-574 INKKIKELKP
+574 VNKKIKELKS
-584 YDSFLLDYTFDTKNE
+584 YDSFLLDYPGEKEDDSQET
-599 LKKNSAVYKIQKNAA
+599 SAIYKIQKNAA
-614 LAFSALKTKK
+614 STFSTLKRKK
-624 YFSYLKTPYDK
+624 DFSYLQNSYDGT
-635 ISEELNSFIEENLFK
+635 SEELNSYMDENLFK
-650 DGALKL
+650 DGAIKL

-668 VLWFLEKVL
+668 ILWFLEKVL

-700 VLEALYKEIGSTDK
+700 VLEVLYREISSTDK
-714 IFNSANLDK
+714 YFNSKNLDK
-723 YVERAS
+723 YIERAS
-729 LIFDDIAEK
+729 LIFDDLAEK
-738 SMDFRGALAKP
+738 SIDFRGALAKP
-749 FIQSLKRRV
+749 FIQSLKKRV
-758 LEAVNFV
+758 MEAVNFV
-765 LKSDASL
+765 LESDASL

-778 KWVEEWIEIENE
+778 KWVEEWIEIEND

-801 SFPQDERSGIIIDY
+801 SFPQDERSGVIIDY

-827 KKNSNT
+827 KKNSSV
-833 EDIELTD
+833 EEIELTD

-845 YIFLAESKLRR
+845 YIFLAESKLKK
-856 DTKKENFE
+856 DSTKEKKNFE

-879 NKVVNDNEVVPVT
+879 NKVVNDNEAIPVT
-892 RAGSERTREDF
+892 RSGSERSREDF

-910 IREAEKFAEMVKTR
+910 INEAERFVELVKNQ

-930 SVSFETCSS
+930 SVSFETCST

>member
-1 MFYDIIVCDM
+1 M
-11 NLIEQTIKTYGRDLK
+11 NLIEQTIKTYGRDLQ

-43 SLGITGLGT
+43 SLSITGLGT

-64 KESCLVSKAS
+64 KESCLVAQAAS
-74 SLSPVSNT
+74 LRPISNT
-82 VRRIFSQYISRVN
+82 VRRIFAQYISRLN
-95 SEKAKDGTPLFKSLI
+95 SEKAKDGKPLFTSLI
-110 PESYAETGTVF
+110 PQDYAETGAVF
-121 SEWIAGVLP
+121 SEWIAGILP

-138 YADKGADFL
+138 YADRSSDFL
-147 EDDEMKDYILLK
+147 EDDEMRDYLFLK
-159 NEYADFLKKNSL
+159 NEYADFLKRNSL
-171 FEPSWVS
+171 FEPSWIS

-197 DFAEHAELLDLQK
+197 DFGEHAELLRQQEE
-210 DIIYV
+210 ISYI
-215 PCPKFNQKE
+215 PCPKFNQKK
-224 NSIDVYKNSRSEL
+224 NLIDVYKNSRSEL
-237 KNTVLQIEKLLGEG
+237 KNTVLQIEKLLSEG
-251 VSADEIAVSVPDI
+251 VRADEIAVSVPDI
-264 ENYAAYIK
+264 ENYASYIK
-272 REFYLRGVPAEFRSG
+272 REFYLRGIPAEFRSG

-325 WQDAAGAEALIDYGV
+325 WKDREGAEALIDYGV

-354 RIYKNIWIESFK
+354 TVYKNIWIESFK
-366 INYEKDEAELEQ
+366 INYERDEIEVEQ

-393 NRICQ
+393 NRICE
-398 SKTFNDLQ
+398 SKTFADLQ

-415 LIDETRFS
+415 LIDESLFS

-449 YMPSD
+449 YMPCD

-459 ISELDKAIYVPQNT
+459 ILELDKAIYVPQNT

-482 RVAAATPFA
+482 RVAAATPFSY
-491 HHFILNCSQEHTNI
+491 HFVLNCSQDHTNI

-516 KREALGVYETD
+516 KREALGVFETD
-527 ASAHFFEAY
+527 ASSYFFEAY
-536 TASPNTVFS
+536 TESPNTVFS

-559 LFEISEEEEIKNTER
+559 LFEISEDEEIKNAER
-574 INKKIKELKP
+574 VNKKIKELKS
-584 YDSFLLDYTFDTKNE
+584 YDSFLLDYPEEKKDATQETF
-599 LKKNSAVYKIQKNAA
+599 AIYKIQKNAA
-614 LAFSALKTKK
+614 STFSTLKRKK
-624 YFSYLKTPYDK
+624 DFSYLQNSYDR
-635 ISEELNSFIEENLFK
+635 ISEELNSYMEENLFK
-650 DGALKL
+650 EGALKL

-668 VLWFLEKVL
+668 VSWFLEKVL

-700 VLEALYKEIGSTDK
+700 VLEVLYKEIGSTDK
-714 IFNSANLDK
+714 YFNSKNLDN
-723 YVERAS
+723 YIERAS
-729 LIFDDIAEK
+729 LIFDDLAEK
-738 SMDFRGALAKP
+738 SIDFRGALAKP
-749 FIQSLKRRV
+749 FIQSLKKRV
-758 LEAVNFV
+758 MEAVNFV
-765 LKSDASL
+765 LESDASL

-778 KWVEEWIEIENE
+778 KWVEEWIEMEND

-801 SFPQDERSGIIIDY
+801 SFLQDERSGVIIDY

-827 KKNSNT
+827 KKNSSV
-833 EDIELTD
+833 EEIELTD

-845 YIFLAESKLRR
+845 YIFLAESKLKK
-856 DTKKENFE
+856 DLKKETESFE

-879 NKVVNDNEVVPVT
+879 NKVVNDNEVIPVT
-892 RAGSERTREDF
+892 RSGSERTREDF

-910 IREAEKFAEMVKTR
+910 INEAERFAEQVKTQ

-930 SVSFETCSS
+930 TLSFETCST

>member
-1 MFYDIIVCDM
+1 M
-11 NLIEQTIKTYGRDLK
+11 NLIEQTIKTYGRNLQ

-43 SLGITGLGT
+43 SLNITGLGT

-64 KESCLVSKAS
+64 KESCLVSKAA

-82 VRRIFSQYISRVN
+82 VRRIFAQYISRLN
-95 SEKAKDGTPLFKSLI
+95 SEKAKDGKPLFKFLI
-110 PESYAETGTVF
+110 PQDYAETGAVF
-121 SEWIAGVLP
+121 SEWIAGILP

-138 YADKGADFL
+138 YADKSSDFL
-147 EDDEMKDYILLK
+147 EDDEMKDYLVLK

-197 DFAEHAELLDLQK
+197 DFGEHAELLKQQEEVGY
-210 DIIYV
+210 I
-215 PCPKFNQKE
+215 PCPKFSQKE
-224 NSIDVYKNSRSEL
+224 NLIDVYKNSRSEL
-237 KNTVLQIEKLLGEG
+237 KNTVLQIEKLLSEG
-251 VSADEIAVSVPDI
+251 VRADEIAVSVPDI

-272 REFYLRGVPAEFRSG
+272 REFYLRGIPAEFRSG

-325 WQDAAGAEALIDYGV
+325 WKDREGAEALIDYGV

-354 RIYKNIWIESFK
+354 TVYKNIWIESFK
-366 INYEKDEAELEQ
+366 INYERDEIEVEQ

-393 NRICQ
+393 NRICE
-398 SKTFNDLQ
+398 SKTFADLQ
-406 KNYFLFRKD
+406 KNYFLFRKE
-415 LIDETRFS
+415 LIDENLFS

-482 RVAAATPFA
+482 RVAAATPFSY
-491 HHFILNCSQEHTNI
+491 HFVLNCSQDHTNI

-516 KREALGVYETD
+516 KREALGVFETD
-527 ASAHFFEAY
+527 ASPYFFEAY
-536 TASPNTVFS
+536 TESPSAVFS

-559 LFEISEEEEIKNTER
+559 LFEISEDKEIKNAER
-574 INKKIKELKP
+574 VNKEIEELKS
-584 YDSFLLDYTFDTKNE
+584 YDSFLFDYPEKKENYSEETF
-599 LKKNSAVYKIQKNAA
+599 AIYKIQKNAIST
-614 LAFSALKTKK
+614 FSTLKRKK
-624 YFSYLKTPYDK
+624 DFSYLQNSYDR
-635 ISEELNSFIEENLFK
+635 ISEELNSYMEENLFK
-650 DGALKL
+650 EDALKL

-668 VLWFLEKVL
+668 ILWFLEKVL

-700 VLEALYKEIGSTDK
+700 VLEVLYKEIGSTDK
-714 IFNSANLDK
+714 YFNSKNLDN
-723 YVERAS
+723 YIERAS
-729 LIFDDIAEK
+729 LIFDDLAEK
-738 SMDFRGALAKP
+738 SIDFRGALAKP
-749 FIQSLKRRV
+749 FIQSLKKRV
-758 LEAVNFV
+758 MEAVNFV
-765 LKSDASL
+765 LESDASL

-778 KWVEEWIEIENE
+778 KWVEEWIEIEND

-801 SFPQDERSGIIIDY
+801 SFPQDERSGVIIDY
-815 KTNNMPAYSSYG
+815 KTNNMPAYFSYG
-827 KKNSNT
+827 KKNSSAK
-833 EDIELTD
+833 EIELTD

-845 YIFLAESKLRR
+845 YIFLAESKLKK
-856 DTKKENFE
+856 DSTKEKKNFE

-879 NKVVNDNEVVPVT
+879 NRVVNDNEAIPVT
-892 RAGSERTREDF
+892 RNGSERSREDF

-910 IREAEKFAEMVKTR
+910 INEAERFAEQVKAQN
-924 DFTKPS
+924 FTKPS
-930 SVSFETCSS
+930 SVSFETCST

>member
-1 MFYDIIVCDM
+1 M
-11 NLIEQTIKTYGRDLK
+11 NLIEQTIKTYGRNLQ

-43 SLGITGLGT
+43 SLNITGLET

-64 KESCLVSKAS
+64 KESCLVSQAA

-82 VRRIFSQYISRVN
+82 VRRIFAQYISRLN
-95 SEKAKDGTPLFKSLI
+95 SEKAKDGEPLFKFLI
-110 PESYAETGTVF
+110 PQDYAETGAVF
-121 SEWIAGVLP
+121 SEWIAGILP

-138 YADKGADFL
+138 YADKGSDFL
-147 EDDEMKDYILLK
+147 EDDEMKDYLVLK
-159 NEYADFLKKNSL
+159 NEYTDFLKNNSL

-197 DFAEHAELLDLQK
+197 DFSEHAELLSRQEEVGY
-210 DIIYV
+210 IS
-215 PCPKFNQKE
+215 CPKFSQKE
-224 NSIDVYKNSRSEL
+224 NLIDVYKNSRSEL
-237 KNTVLQIEKLLGEG
+237 KNTALQIEKLLSEG
-251 VSADEIAVSVPDI
+251 VRADEIAVSVPDI

-272 REFYLRGVPAEFRSG
+272 REFYLRGIPAEFRSG

-325 WQDAAGAEALIDYGV
+325 WKDREGAEALIDYGV

-354 RIYKNIWIESFK
+354 TVYKNIWIESFK
-366 INYEKDEAELEQ
+366 INYERDEIEVEQ

-393 NRICQ
+393 NRICE
-398 SKTFNDLQ
+398 SKTFADLQ
-406 KNYFLFRKD
+406 KNYFLFRNE
-415 LIDETRFS
+415 LIDENLFS

-449 YMPSD
+449 YMPCD

-482 RVAAATPFA
+482 RVAAATPFSY
-491 HHFILNCSQEHTNI
+491 HFVLNCSQDHTNI

-516 KREALGVYETD
+516 KREALGVFETD
-527 ASAHFFEAY
+527 ASSYFFEAY
-536 TASPNTVFS
+536 TESPNTVFS

-559 LFEISEEEEIKNTER
+559 LFEISEDEEIKNTER
-574 INKKIKELKP
+574 VNKKIEELKS
-584 YDSFLLDYTFDTKNE
+584 YDSFLLDYPEEKEDYSEKT
-599 LKKNSAVYKIQKNAA
+599 SAIYKIQKNAVST
-614 LAFSALKTKK
+614 FSTLKRKK
-624 YFSYLKTPYDK
+624 DFSYLQNSYDGT
-635 ISEELNSFIEENLFK
+635 SEELNSYMEENLFK
-650 DGALKL
+650 DGAIKL

-700 VLEALYKEIGSTDK
+700 VLEVLYKEIGSTDK
-714 IFNSANLDK
+714 YFNSKNLDN
-723 YVERAS
+723 YIERAS
-729 LIFDDIAEK
+729 LIFDDLAEK
-738 SMDFRGALAKP
+738 SIDFRGALAKP
-749 FIQSLKRRV
+749 FIQSLKKRV
-758 LEAVNFV
+758 MEAVNFV
-765 LKSDASL
+765 LESDASL

-778 KWVEEWIEIENE
+778 KWVEEWIEMENG

-801 SFPQDERSGIIIDY
+801 SFPQDERSGVIIDY

-827 KKNSNT
+827 KKNSSV
-833 EDIELTD
+833 EEIELTD

-845 YIFLAESKLRR
+845 YIFLAESKLKK
-856 DTKKENFE
+856 DSTKEKKNFE

-879 NKVVNDNEVVPVT
+879 NKVVNDNEAIPVT
-892 RAGSERTREDF
+892 RNGSERSREDF

-910 IREAEKFAEMVKTR
+910 INEAERFAELVKNQ

-930 SVSFETCSS
+930 SVSFETCST

>member
-1 MFYDIIVCDM
+1 M

-43 SLGITGLGT
+43 SLSITGLGT

-57 YMSWDGF
+57 YMAWDGF
-64 KESCLVSKAS
+64 KESCLVAQAA

-82 VRRIFSQYISRVN
+82 VRRIFAQYISRLN
-95 SEKAKDGTPLFKSLI
+95 SEKAKDVAPLFKSLI
-110 PESYAETGTVF
+110 PQDYAETGAVF
-121 SEWIAGVLP
+121 SEWIAGILP

-138 YADKGADFL
+138 YADKSSDFL
-147 EDDEMKDYILLK
+147 EDDEMRDYLFLK

-197 DFAEHAELLDLQK
+197 DFGEHAELLRQQEE
-210 DIIYV
+210 ISYI

-224 NSIDVYKNSRSEL
+224 NLIDVYKNSRSEL
-237 KNTVLQIEKLLGEG
+237 KNTVLQIEKLLSEG
-251 VSADEIAVSVPDI
+251 VRADEIAVSIPDI
-264 ENYAAYIK
+264 ENYASYIK
-272 REFYLRGVPAEFRSG
+272 REFYLRGIPAEFRSG

-325 WQDAAGAEALIDYGV
+325 WKDREGAEALIDYGV

-354 RIYKNIWIESFK
+354 TVYKNIWIESFK
-366 INYEKDEAELEQ
+366 INYERDEIEVEQ

-393 NRICQ
+393 NRICE
-398 SKTFNDLQ
+398 SKTFADLQ
-406 KNYFLFRKD
+406 KNYFLFRKE
-415 LIDETRFS
+415 LIDENLFF

-449 YMPSD
+449 YMPCD

-482 RVAAATPFA
+482 RVAAATPFSY
-491 HHFILNCSQEHTNI
+491 HFVLNCSQDHTNI

-516 KREALGVYETD
+516 KREVLGVFETD
-527 ASAHFFEAY
+527 ASSYFFEAY
-536 TASPNTVFS
+536 KESPNTVFS

-559 LFEISEEEEIKNTER
+559 LFEISEDEEIKNAER
-574 INKKIKELKP
+574 VNKKIEELKS
-584 YDSFLLDYTFDTKNE
+584 YDSFLLDYPKEKEEASEKT
-599 LKKNSAVYKIQKNAA
+599 SAIYKVQKNAA
-614 LAFSALKTKK
+614 STFSTLKRKK
-624 YFSYLKTPYDK
+624 DFSYLQNSYDG
-635 ISEELNSFIEENLFK
+635 ISEELNSYMEENLFK
-650 DGALKL
+650 EGALKL

-668 VLWFLEKVL
+668 VSWFLEKVL

-686 GIFDAR
+686 NIFDAR

-700 VLEALYKEIGSTDK
+700 VLEVLYKEIGSTDK
-714 IFNSANLDK
+714 YFNSKNLDN
-723 YVERAS
+723 YIERAS
-729 LIFDDIAEK
+729 LIFDDLAEK

-749 FIQSLKRRV
+749 FIQSLKKRV
-758 LEAVNFV
+758 MEAVNFV
-765 LKSDASL
+765 LESDASL

-778 KWVEEWIEIENE
+778 KWVEEWIEIEND

-801 SFPQDERSGIIIDY
+801 SFPQDERSGVIIDY
-815 KTNNMPAYSSYG
+815 KTNNMPSYSSYG
-827 KKNSNT
+827 KKNSSV
-833 EDIELTD
+833 EEIELTD

-845 YIFLAESKLRR
+845 YIFLAESKLKK
-856 DTKKENFE
+856 DSTKEKKNFE

-879 NKVVNDNEVVPVT
+879 NKVVNDNEAIPVT
-892 RAGSERTREDF
+892 RSGSERTREDF

-910 IREAEKFAEMVKTR
+910 INEAERFAELVKAQ
-924 DFTKPS
+924 DFTKPY
-930 SVSFETCSS
+930 SVSFETCST

>member
-1 MFYDIIVCDM
+1 M
-11 NLIEQTIKTYGRDLK
+11 NLIEQTIKTYGRDLQ

-43 SLGITGLGT
+43 SLSITGLGT

-64 KESCLVSKAS
+64 KESCLVSKAAF
-74 SLSPVSNT
+74 LSPVSNT
-82 VRRIFSQYISRVN
+82 VRRIFAQYISRLN
-95 SEKAKDGTPLFKSLI
+95 SEKAKDGESLFKFLI
-110 PESYAETGTVF
+110 PQDYAETGTVF
-121 SEWIAGVLP
+121 SEWIAGILP

-138 YADKGADFL
+138 YADKGSDFL
-147 EDDEMKDYILLK
+147 EDDEMKDYLVLK
-159 NEYADFLKKNSL
+159 NEYTDFLKKNSL

-197 DFAEHAELLDLQK
+197 DFSEHAELLSRQEE
-210 DIIYV
+210 IGYI

-224 NSIDVYKNSRSEL
+224 NLIDVYKNSRSEL
-237 KNTVLQIEKLLGEG
+237 KNTALQIEKLLSEG
-251 VSADEIAVSVPDI
+251 VRADEIAVSVPDI

-272 REFYLRGVPAEFRSG
+272 REFYLRGIPAEFRSG

-325 WQDAAGAEALIDYGV
+325 WKDREGAEALIDYGV

-354 RIYKNIWIESFK
+354 TVYKNIWIESFK
-366 INYEKDEAELEQ
+366 INYEIDEIEVEQ

-393 NRICQ
+393 NRICE
-398 SKTFNDLQ
+398 SKTFADLQ
-406 KNYFLFRKD
+406 KNYFLFRKE
-415 LIDETRFS
+415 LIDENLFS
-423 EKDNAILGRCIS
+423 EKDNAILSRCIS

-449 YMPSD
+449 YMPCD

-473 GLAVSIFPY
+473 GLAVSLFPY
-482 RVAAATPFA
+482 RVAAATPFSY
-491 HHFILNCSQEHTNI
+491 HFVLNCSQDHTNI

-516 KREALGVYETD
+516 KREALGVFETD
-527 ASAHFFEAY
+527 ASSYFFEAY
-536 TASPNTVFS
+536 TESPNTVFS
-545 FSPHNFNSYLIINN
+545 FSPHTFNSYLIINN
-559 LFEISEEEEIKNTER
+559 IFEISEDEEIKNVER
-574 INKKIKELKP
+574 INKKIKELKS
-584 YDSFLLDYTFDTKNE
+584 YDSFLFDYPE
-599 LKKNSAVYKIQKNAA
+599 KKEDYSEKTSAIYKIQKNAVST
-614 LAFSALKTKK
+614 FSTLKRKK
-624 YFSYLKTPYDK
+624 DFSYLQNSYDK
-635 ISEELNSFIEENLFK
+635 ISEELNSYMDENLFK
-650 DGALKL
+650 EGSLKL

-668 VLWFLEKVL
+668 VSWFLEKVL

-700 VLEALYKEIGSTDK
+700 VLEVLYKEIGSTDK
-714 IFNSANLDK
+714 YFNSKNLDN
-723 YVERAS
+723 YIERAS
-729 LIFDDIAEK
+729 LIFDDLAEK
-738 SMDFRGALAKP
+738 SIDFRGALAKP
-749 FIQSLKRRV
+749 FIQSLKKRV
-758 LEAVNFV
+758 MEAVNFV
-765 LKSDASL
+765 LESDASL

-778 KWVEEWIEIENE
+778 KWVEEWIEIEND

-801 SFPQDERSGIIIDY
+801 SFPQDERSGVIIDY

-827 KKNSNT
+827 KKNSSV
-833 EDIELTD
+833 EEIELTD

-845 YIFLAESKLRR
+845 YIFLAESKLNQ
-856 DTKKENFE
+856 K
-864 TIEHAWFLSFVQQKI
+864 IEHAWFLSFVQQKI
-879 NKVVNDNEVVPVT
+879 NKVVNDNEAIPVT
-892 RAGSERTREDF
+892 RSGSERTREDF

-910 IREAEKFAEMVKTR
+910 INEAERFAELVKNQ

-930 SVSFETCSS
+930 SVSFETCST

>member
-1 MFYDIIVCDM
+1 M
-11 NLIEQTIKTYGRDLK
+11 NLIEQTIKTYGRDSE

-43 SLGITGLGT
+43 SLNLTGLGT

-64 KESCLVSKAS
+64 KESCLVSKAA
-74 SLSPVSNT
+74 SLTPVSNT
-82 VRRIFSQYISRVN
+82 VRRIFAQYISRLN
-95 SEKAKDGTPLFKSLI
+95 SEKAKEGNPLFKSLI
-110 PESYAETGTVF
+110 PEAYAETGSIF
-121 SEWIAGVLP
+121 SEWIAGILP

-138 YADKGADFL
+138 YADKSMDFSN
-147 EDDEMKDYILLK
+147 DDEMQDYIILK

-197 DFAEHAELLDLQK
+197 DFNEHAEFLNQQDG
-210 DIIYV
+210 IIYI

-224 NSIDVYKNSRSEL
+224 NLIDIYKNSRSEL
-237 KNTVLQIEKLLGEG
+237 KNTVLQIEKLLNDG
-251 VSADEIAVSVPDI
+251 VRTDEISVSVPDI

-272 REFYLRGVPAEFRSG
+272 REFYLRGIPVEFRSG

-305 VQNNFAFEFMKPIV
+305 VQNSFAFEFIKPIV

-325 WQDAAGAEALIDYGV
+325 WKDMEGAAALIDYGV

-345 VSWKENKED
+345 VSWKENKD
-354 RIYKNIWIESFK
+354 DTVYKNIWIESFK
-366 INYEKDEAELEQ
+366 INYEKNEIELEQ
-378 KKKAR
+378 KKKAK

-393 NRICQ
+393 NKICE

-415 LIDETRFS
+415 LIDENGFS

-435 CLQELLYLEDKFEA
+435 CLQELLYLEDKFGS
-449 YMPSD
+449 YMPAD

-482 RVAAATPFA
+482 RVAAATPFTY
-491 HHFILNCSQEHTNI
+491 HFILNCSQEHTNI
-505 IYNKLSFLRKD
+505 VYNKLSFLRKD
-516 KREALGVYETD
+516 KREALGVFETD
-527 ASAHFFEAY
+527 ASSYFFAAY
-536 TASPNTVFS
+536 TESPNTVFS
-545 FSPHNFNSYLIINN
+545 FSPHNFNSHLIINN
-559 LFEISEEEEIKNTER
+559 LFEISEEEEIKNAER
-574 INKKIKELKP
+574 ISKKIENLKQ
-584 YDSFLLDYTFDTKNE
+584 YDSFLLDYPLDTKAA
-599 LKKNSAVYKIQKNAA
+599 LDGSFGIYKIQKSASVS
-614 LAFSALKTKK
+614 FSELKEKK
-624 YFSYLKTPYDK
+624 YFSYLENSYDG
-635 ISEELNSFIEENLFK
+635 ISEELNLYIRENLFK
-650 DGALKL
+650 NDALKL
-656 SQTDLKIFTECP
+656 SQTDLKTFSECP

-692 NIGNLSHN
+692 NIGTLSHT
-700 VLEALYKEIGSTDK
+700 VLEILYREICSTDNY
-714 IFNSANLDK
+714 FNSKNLDK
-723 YVERAS
+723 YIERAS
-729 LIFDDIAEK
+729 LIFDDAAEK
-738 SMDFRGALAKP
+738 YMDFRGALAKP

-758 LEAVNFV
+758 LDAVNFV
-765 LKSDASL
+765 LKSDASF
-772 LDGYAP
+772 LDGYSP
-778 KWVEEWIEIENE
+778 KWVEEWIETEKE

-801 SFPQDERSGIIIDY
+801 SFPQDERSGVIIDY
-815 KTNNMPAYSSYG
+815 KTNNLPSYSAYG
-827 KKNSNT
+827 KEGLNA

-845 YIFLAESKLRR
+845 YIFLAESKLHQ
-856 DTKKENFE
+856 

-879 NKVVNDNEVVPVT
+879 NKVVNDNEVIPNK
-892 RAGSERTREDF
+892 GGKSERTREDF
-903 QSSIDAF
+903 QSSIDAL
-910 IREAEKFAEMVKTR
+910 IREAERFAYLVKNQ

-930 SVSFETCSS
+930 SVSFEECSG
-939 CGFKHICRTA
+939 CRFKHICRTV

>member
-1 MFYDIIVCDM
+1 M
-11 NLIEQTIKTYGRDLK
+11 NLIEQTIKTYGRNLQ

-43 SLGITGLGT
+43 SLNITGLGT

-64 KESCLVSKAS
+64 KESCLVSQAA

-82 VRRIFSQYISRVN
+82 VRRIFAQYISRLN
-95 SEKAKDGTPLFKSLI
+95 SEKAKDGKPLFKFLI
-110 PESYAETGTVF
+110 PQDYAETGAVF
-121 SEWIAGVLP
+121 SEWIAGILP

-138 YADKGADFL
+138 YADKGSDFL
-147 EDDEMKDYILLK
+147 EDDEMKDYLVLK
-159 NEYADFLKKNSL
+159 NEYTDFLKKNSL

-197 DFAEHAELLDLQK
+197 DFSEHAELLKQQEE
-210 DIIYV
+210 IGYI
-215 PCPKFNQKE
+215 PCPKFNQKK
-224 NSIDVYKNSRSEL
+224 NLIDVYKNSRSEL
-237 KNTVLQIEKLLGEG
+237 KNTVLQIEKLLSEG
-251 VSADEIAVSVPDI
+251 VRADEIAVSVPDI

-272 REFYLRGVPAEFRSG
+272 REFYLRGIPAEFRSG

-325 WQDAAGAEALIDYGV
+325 WKDREGAEALIDYGV

-354 RIYKNIWIESFK
+354 TVYKNIWIESFK
-366 INYEKDEAELEQ
+366 INYERDEIEVEQ

-393 NRICQ
+393 NRICE
-398 SKTFNDLQ
+398 SKTFADLQ
-406 KNYFLFRKD
+406 KNYFLFRNE
-415 LIDETRFS
+415 LIDENLFS

-449 YMPSD
+449 YMPVD

-482 RVAAATPFA
+482 RVAAATPFSY
-491 HHFILNCSQEHTNI
+491 HFVLNCSQDHTNI

-516 KREALGVYETD
+516 KREALGVFETD
-527 ASAHFFEAY
+527 ASSYFLEAY
-536 TASPNTVFS
+536 TESTNTIFS
-545 FSPHNFNSYLIINN
+545 FSPHTFNSYLIINN
-559 LFEISEEEEIKNTER
+559 IFEISEDEEIKNVER
-574 INKKIKELKP
+574 INKKIKELKS
-584 YDSFLLDYTFDTKNE
+584 YDSFLLDYSEDKE
-599 LKKNSAVYKIQKNAA
+599 DASQEISAIYKIQKNAA
-614 LAFSALKTKK
+614 STFSTLKRKK
-624 YFSYLKTPYDK
+624 NFSYLQNSYDR
-635 ISEELNSFIEENLFK
+635 ISEELNLYMEKNLFK
-650 DGALKL
+650 EGSLKL

-686 GIFDAR
+686 NIFDAR

-700 VLEALYKEIGSTDK
+700 VLEVLYKEIGSTDK
-714 IFNSANLDK
+714 YFNSKNLDN
-723 YVERAS
+723 YIERAS
-729 LIFDDIAEK
+729 LIFDDLAEK

-749 FIQSLKRRV
+749 FIQSLKKRV
-758 LEAVNFV
+758 MEAVNFV
-765 LKSDASL
+765 LESDASL

-778 KWVEEWIEIENE
+778 KWVEEWIEMEND

-801 SFPQDERSGIIIDY
+801 SFPQDERSGVIIDY

-827 KKNSNT
+827 KKNSSV
-833 EDIELTD
+833 EEIELTD

-845 YIFLAESKLRR
+845 YIFLAESKLNQ
-856 DTKKENFE
+856 K
-864 TIEHAWFLSFVQQKI
+864 IEHAWFLSFVQQKI
-879 NKVVNDNEVVPVT
+879 NKVVNDNEAIPVT
-892 RAGSERTREDF
+892 RSGSERSREDF

-910 IREAEKFAEMVKTR
+910 INEAERFAELVKNQ

-930 SVSFETCSS
+930 SVSFETCST

>member
-1 MFYDIIVCDM
+1 M

-43 SLGITGLGT
+43 SLSITGLGT

-82 VRRIFSQYISRVN
+82 VRRIFAQYISRLN
-95 SEKAKDGTPLFKSLI
+95 SEKAKDGKPLFKSLI
-110 PESYAETGTVF
+110 PQDYAETGAVF
-121 SEWIAGVLP
+121 SEWIAGILP

-138 YADKGADFL
+138 YADRSSDFL
-147 EDDEMKDYILLK
+147 EDDEMKDYLVLK

-197 DFAEHAELLDLQK
+197 DFNEHAELLSRQK
-210 DIIYV
+210 EISYI
-215 PCPKFNQKE
+215 PCPKFNQKK
-224 NSIDVYKNSRSEL
+224 NLIDVYKNSGSEL
-237 KNTVLQIEKLLGEG
+237 KNTVLQIEKLLTEG
-251 VSADEIAVSVPDI
+251 VRADEIAVSVPDI

-272 REFYLRGVPAEFRSG
+272 REFYLRGIPAEFRSG

-305 VQNNFAFEFMKPIV
+305 VQNNFAFEFIKPIV

-325 WQDAAGAEALIDYGV
+325 WKDREGAEALIDYGV

-354 RIYKNIWIESFK
+354 AVYKNIWIESFK
-366 INYEKDEAELEQ
+366 INYERDEIEVEQ

-393 NRICQ
+393 NRICE
-398 SKTFNDLQ
+398 SKTFADLQ
-406 KNYFLFRKD
+406 KNYFLFRNE
-415 LIDETRFS
+415 LIDENLFS

-449 YMPSD
+449 YMPCD

-482 RVAAATPFA
+482 RVAAATPFSY
-491 HHFILNCSQEHTNI
+491 HFVLNCSQDHTNI

-516 KREALGVYETD
+516 KREALGVFEAD
-527 ASAHFFEAY
+527 ASSYFFEAY
-536 TASPNTVFS
+536 TESPNTVFS
-545 FSPHNFNSYLIINN
+545 FSPHSFNSYLIINN
-559 LFEISEEEEIKNTER
+559 LFEISEDEEIKNAER
-574 INKKIKELKP
+574 VNKKIKELKY
-584 YDSFLLDYTFDTKNE
+584 YDSFLLDYPE
-599 LKKNSAVYKIQKNAA
+599 KKEDYSEETSAIYKIQKNAVST
-614 LAFSALKTKK
+614 FSTLKRKK
-624 YFSYLKTPYDK
+624 DFSYLQNSYDR
-635 ISEELNSFIEENLFK
+635 ISEELNSYMEENLFK
-650 DGALKL
+650 EGALKL

-668 VLWFLEKVL
+668 VSWFLEKVL

-700 VLEALYKEIGSTDK
+700 VLEVLYKEIGSTDK
-714 IFNSANLDK
+714 YFNSKNLDN
-723 YVERAS
+723 YIERAS
-729 LIFDDIAEK
+729 LIFDDLAEK
-738 SMDFRGALAKP
+738 SIDFRGALAKP
-749 FIQSLKRRV
+749 FIQSLKKRV
-758 LEAVNFV
+758 MEAINFV
-765 LKSDASL
+765 LESDASL

-778 KWVEEWIEIENE
+778 KWVEEWIEIEND

-801 SFPQDERSGIIIDY
+801 SFPQDERSGVIIDY
-815 KTNNMPAYSSYG
+815 KTNNMPTYSSYG
-827 KKNSNT
+827 KKNSSV
-833 EDIELTD
+833 EEIELTD

-845 YIFLAESKLRR
+845 YIFLAESKLKK
-856 DTKKENFE
+856 DLKKETESFE

-879 NKVVNDNEVVPVT
+879 NKVVNDNEVIPVT
-892 RAGSERTREDF
+892 RNGSERSREDF

-910 IREAEKFAEMVKTR
+910 INEAERFAEQVKTQ

-930 SVSFETCSS
+930 TLSFETCST

>member
-1 MFYDIIVCDM
+1 M
-11 NLIEQTIKTYGRDLK
+11 NLIEQTIKTYGRDLQ

-43 SLGITGLGT
+43 SLNITGLGT

-64 KESCLVSKAS
+64 KESCLASKAS

-82 VRRIFSQYISRVN
+82 VRRIFAQYISRIN
-95 SEKAKDGTPLFKSLI
+95 SEKAKDGKPLFKFLI
-110 PESYAETGTVF
+110 PQDYAETGTVF
-121 SEWIAGVLP
+121 SEWIAGILP

-138 YADKGADFL
+138 YADKGSDFL
-147 EDDEMKDYILLK
+147 NDNEMRDYLVLK

-197 DFAEHAELLDLQK
+197 DFGEHAELLKQQEE
-210 DIIYV
+210 IGYI
-215 PCPKFNQKE
+215 PCPKFNQKK
-224 NSIDVYKNSRSEL
+224 NLIDVYKNSRSEL
-237 KNTVLQIEKLLGEG
+237 KNTVLQIEKLLSEG
-251 VSADEIAVSVPDI
+251 VRADEIAVSVPDI

-272 REFYLRGVPAEFRSG
+272 REFYLRGIPAEFRSG

-325 WQDAAGAEALIDYGV
+325 WKDREGAEALIDYGV

-354 RIYKNIWIESFK
+354 TVYKNIWIESFK
-366 INYEKDEAELEQ
+366 INYERDEIEVEQ

-393 NRICQ
+393 NRICE
-398 SKTFNDLQ
+398 SKTFADLQ
-406 KNYFLFRKD
+406 KNYFLFRNE
-415 LIDETRFS
+415 LIDENLFS

-435 CLQELLYLEDKFEA
+435 CLQELLYLEDKFES
-449 YMPSD
+449 YMPCD

-482 RVAAATPFA
+482 RVAAATPFSY
-491 HHFILNCSQEHTNI
+491 HFVLNCSQDHTNI

-516 KREALGVYETD
+516 KREALGVFEAD
-527 ASAHFFEAY
+527 ASSYFFEAY
-536 TASPNTVFS
+536 TESPNSVFS
-545 FSPHNFNSYLIINN
+545 FSPHTFNSYLIINN
-559 LFEISEEEEIKNTER
+559 LFEISEDEEIKNAER
-574 INKKIKELKP
+574 VNKKIEELKS
-584 YDSFLLDYTFDTKNE
+584 YDSFLLDYPG
-599 LKKNSAVYKIQKNAA
+599 KKKDDSEKTSAIYKVQKNAA
-614 LAFSALKTKK
+614 STFSTLKRKK
-624 YFSYLKTPYDK
+624 DFSYLQNSYDG
-635 ISEELNSFIEENLFK
+635 ISKELNSYMEENLFK

-700 VLEALYKEIGSTDK
+700 VLEVLYKEIGSTDK
-714 IFNSANLDK
+714 YFNSKNLDT
-723 YVERAS
+723 YIERAS
-729 LIFDDIAEK
+729 LIFDDLAEK
-738 SMDFRGALAKP
+738 SIDFRGALAKP
-749 FIQSLKRRV
+749 FIQSLKKRVMEAVRFV
-758 LEAVNFV
+758 LE
-765 LKSDASL
+765 SDASL

-778 KWVEEWIEIENE
+778 KWVEEWIEMEND

-801 SFPQDERSGIIIDY
+801 SFPQDERSGVIIDY

-827 KKNSNT
+827 KKNSSA
-833 EDIELTD
+833 EEIELTD

-845 YIFLAESKLRR
+845 YIFLAESKLKK
-856 DTKKENFE
+856 DSTKEKKNFE

-879 NKVVNDNEVVPVT
+879 NKVVNDNEAIPVT
-892 RAGSERTREDF
+892 RNGSERSREDF

-910 IREAEKFAEMVKTR
+910 INEAERFAEFVKAQ

-930 SVSFETCSS
+930 SVSFETCST

>member
-1 MFYDIIVCDM
+1 M
-11 NLIEQTIKTYGRDLK
+11 NLIEQTIKTYGRNLQ

-43 SLGITGLGT
+43 SLSITGLGT

-64 KESCLVSKAS
+64 KESCLVSQAA

-82 VRRIFSQYISRVN
+82 VRRIFAQYISRLN
-95 SEKAKDGTPLFKSLI
+95 SEKAKDGEPLFKFLI
-110 PESYAETGTVF
+110 PQDYAETGAVF
-121 SEWIAGVLP
+121 SEWIAGILP

-138 YADKGADFL
+138 YADKGSDFL
-147 EDDEMKDYILLK
+147 EDDEMKDYLVLK
-159 NEYADFLKKNSL
+159 NEYTDFLKKNSL

-197 DFAEHAELLDLQK
+197 DFSEHAELLSRQEEVGY
-210 DIIYV
+210 IS
-215 PCPKFNQKE
+215 CPKFSQKE
-224 NSIDVYKNSRSEL
+224 NLIDVYKNSRSEL
-237 KNTVLQIEKLLGEG
+237 KNTALQIEKLLSEG
-251 VSADEIAVSVPDI
+251 VRADEIAVSVPDI

-272 REFYLRGVPAEFRSG
+272 REFYLRGIPAEFRSG

-325 WQDAAGAEALIDYGV
+325 WKDREGAEALIDYGV

-354 RIYKNIWIESFK
+354 TVYKNIWIESFK
-366 INYEKDEAELEQ
+366 INYERDEIEVEQ

-393 NRICQ
+393 NRICE
-398 SKTFNDLQ
+398 SKTFADLQ
-406 KNYFLFRKD
+406 KNYFLFRNE
-415 LIDETRFS
+415 LIDENLFS

-449 YMPSD
+449 YMPCD

-482 RVAAATPFA
+482 RVAAATPFSY
-491 HHFILNCSQEHTNI
+491 HFVLNCSQDHTNI

-516 KREALGVYETD
+516 KREALGVFETD
-527 ASAHFFEAY
+527 ASPYFFEAY
-536 TASPNTVFS
+536 TESPNTVFS

-559 LFEISEEEEIKNTER
+559 LFEISEDEEIKNAER
-574 INKKIKELKP
+574 VNKKIEELKS
-584 YDSFLLDYTFDTKNE
+584 YDSFLFDYPE
-599 LKKNSAVYKIQKNAA
+599 KKKDDSEKTSAIYKIQKNAVST
-614 LAFSALKTKK
+614 FSTLKRKK
-624 YFSYLKTPYDK
+624 DFSYLQNSYDG
-635 ISEELNSFIEENLFK
+635 ISEELNSYMEENLFK
-650 DGALKL
+650 EGSLKL

-668 VLWFLEKVL
+668 VSWFLEKVI

-700 VLEALYKEIGSTDK
+700 VLEVLYKEIGSTDK
-714 IFNSANLDK
+714 YFNSKNLDN
-723 YVERAS
+723 YIERAS
-729 LIFDDIAEK
+729 LIFDDLAEK

-749 FIQSLKRRV
+749 FIQSLKKRV
-758 LEAVNFV
+758 MEAVNFV
-765 LKSDASL
+765 LESDASL

-778 KWVEEWIEIENE
+778 KWVEEWIEIEND

-801 SFPQDERSGIIIDY
+801 SFPQDERSGVIIDY

-827 KKNSNT
+827 KKNSSV
-833 EDIELTD
+833 EEIELTD

-845 YIFLAESKLRR
+845 YIFLAESKLNQ
-856 DTKKENFE
+856 K
-864 TIEHAWFLSFVQQKI
+864 IEHAWFLSFVQQKI
-879 NKVVNDNEVVPVT
+879 NKVVNDNEAIPVT
-892 RAGSERTREDF
+892 RSGSERTREDF

-910 IREAEKFAEMVKTR
+910 INEAERFAELVKNQ

-930 SVSFETCSS
+930 SVSFETCST

>member
-1 MFYDIIVCDM
+1 M
-11 NLIEQTIKTYGRDLK
+11 NLIEQTIKTYGRNLQ

-43 SLGITGLGT
+43 SLNITGLET

-64 KESCLVSKAS
+64 KESCLASKAA

-82 VRRIFSQYISRVN
+82 VRRIFAQYISRLN
-95 SEKAKDGTPLFKSLI
+95 SEKAKDGKPLFKSLI
-110 PESYAETGTVF
+110 PQDYAETGSVF
-121 SEWIAGVLP
+121 SEWIAGILP

-138 YADKGADFL
+138 YADKSSDFL
-147 EDDEMKDYILLK
+147 EDDEMRDYLVLK

-178 SEFYSYQKKYIII
+178 SEFYSYQKRYIII

-197 DFAEHAELLDLQK
+197 DFGEHAELLKQQK
-210 DIIYV
+210 KISYIL
-215 PCPKFNQKE
+215 CPKFNQKE
-224 NSIDVYKNSRSEL
+224 NLIDVYKNSRSEL
-237 KNTVLQIEKLLGEG
+237 KNTVLQIEKLLSEG
-251 VSADEIAVSVPDI
+251 VRADEIAVSVPDI

-272 REFYLRGVPAEFRSG
+272 REFYLRGIPAEFRSG

-325 WQDAAGAEALIDYGV
+325 WKDREGAEALIDYGV

-354 RIYKNIWIESFK
+354 TVYKNIWIESFK
-366 INYEKDEAELEQ
+366 INYERDEIEVEQ

-393 NRICQ
+393 NRICE
-398 SKTFNDLQ
+398 SKTFADLQ
-406 KNYFLFRKD
+406 KNYFLFRNE
-415 LIDETRFS
+415 LIDENLFS

-449 YMPSD
+449 YMPCD

-482 RVAAATPFA
+482 RVAAATPFSY
-491 HHFILNCSQEHTNI
+491 HFVLNCSQDHTNI

-516 KREALGVYETD
+516 KREALGVFETD
-527 ASAHFFEAY
+527 ASPYFFEAY
-536 TASPNTVFS
+536 TESLNTVFS

-559 LFEISEEEEIKNTER
+559 LFEISEDEEIKNAER
-574 INKKIKELKP
+574 VNKKIKELKS
-584 YDSFLLDYTFDTKNE
+584 YDSFLLDYSEDKE
-599 LKKNSAVYKIQKNAA
+599 DASQEISAIYKIQKNAVST
-614 LAFSALKTKK
+614 FSTLKRKK
-624 YFSYLKTPYDK
+624 DFSYLQNSYDGT
-635 ISEELNSFIEENLFK
+635 IEELNSYMEENLFK
-650 DGALKL
+650 DGAIKL

-700 VLEALYKEIGSTDK
+700 VLEVLYKEIGSTDK
-714 IFNSANLDK
+714 YFNSKNLDN
-723 YVERAS
+723 YIERAS
-729 LIFDDIAEK
+729 LIFDDLAEK
-738 SMDFRGALAKP
+738 SIDFRGALAKP
-749 FIQSLKRRV
+749 FIQSLKKRV
-758 LEAVNFV
+758 MEAVNFV
-765 LKSDASL
+765 LESDASL

-778 KWVEEWIEIENE
+778 KWVEEWIEMEND

-801 SFPQDERSGIIIDY
+801 SFPQDERSGVIIDY

-827 KKNSNT
+827 KKNSSV
-833 EDIELTD
+833 EEIELTD

-845 YIFLAESKLRR
+845 YIFLAESKLNQ
-856 DTKKENFE
+856 K
-864 TIEHAWFLSFVQQKI
+864 IEHAWFLSFVQQKI
-879 NKVVNDNEVVPVT
+879 NKVVNDNEAIPVT
-892 RAGSERTREDF
+892 RSGSERSREDF

-910 IREAEKFAEMVKTR
+910 INEAERFAELVKNQ

-930 SVSFETCSS
+930 SVSFETCST